1 MEQKEMGALIRA
13 LRQEQGM
20 TQRALAQLLGVTEQ
34 AISKWER
41 GLGCPDPSLLRG
53 LAASLHTDADTLLSG
68 RREANEKI
76 AGNVKKSKFYVCP
89 TCGNLIISAEEG
101 QFSCCGKTLSPMVPQ
116 KAEEKLKVEMIEQDY
131 YITTDHPM
139 TREHYLP
146 FVAFL
151 QDDTMLLKRRYP
163 QWDFEVRIPRV
174 GHGILLW
181 YCTQHGLF
189 YQYL

>member
-1 MEQKEMGALIRA
+1 MDQKEMGALIRA
-13 LRQEQGM
+13 LRTEQGM
-20 TQRALAQLLGVTEQ
+20 TQRVLAEILGVTEQ

-41 GLGCPDPSLLRG
+41 GLGCPDPSLLRA
-53 LAASLHTDADTLLSG
+53 LASALKTDTDTLLSG
-68 RREANEKI
+68 NINANERI

-89 TCGNLIISAEEG
+89 TCGNLIVAAEEG
-101 QFSCCGKTLSPMVPQ
+101 QFSCCGKALQPLVPQ
-116 KAEEKLKVEMIEQDY
+116 KAEEKLKVEMIDLDY

-139 TREHYLP
+139 TRDHYIP
-146 FVAFL
+146 FAAFL
-151 QDDTMLLKRRYP
+151 QDDTMILKRRYP
-163 QWDFEVRIPRV
+163 QWDFEVRLPRV

>member
-1 MEQKEMGALIRA
+1 MNQVEMGALIRT

-20 TQRALAQLLGVTEQ
+20 TQHALAEVLGVTEQ

-53 LAASLHTDADTLLSG
+53 LAAALKTDTDTLLAGSISTNK
-68 RREANEKI
+68 AV
-76 AGNVKKSKFYVCP
+76 AGNVKKSRFYVCP
-89 TCGNLIISAEEG
+89 TCGNLILSAEEG
-101 QFSCCGKTLSPMVPQ
+101 QFSCCGNALQPLIPQ
-116 KAEEKLKVEMIEQDY
+116 KAEEKLKVEMVEQDY
-131 YITTDHPM
+131 FITTNHPM
-139 TREHYLP
+139 TREHYIP

-151 QDDTMLLKRRYP
+151 RDDTMVLKRRYP
-163 QWDFEVRIPRV
+163 QWDFEVRIPRI
-174 GHGILLW
+174 GHGMLLW